1 MADTT
6 TTKFTPAE
14 EAAIKKA
21 VADSQAKARQAEIE
35 TEIRNRILDAQRMQP
50 GYTGY

>member
-1 MADTT
+1 MANTT
-6 TTKFTPAE
+6 NLTAAE
-14 EAAIKKA
+14 EAKIQQAIQESKQKEQ
-21 VADSQAKARQAEIE
+21 QALIE